1 MDIVNALRFLLGIPA
16 LSCMIIISGEALTK
30 NTYSPWDPI
39 SFFAGLGL
47 AIIFKGIELLI
58 RYYTFW
64 LRTGGIGSFKNY
76 EEKK

>member
-1 MDIVNALRFLLGIPA
+1 MDIVNELRFLLGIPT
-16 LSCMIIISGEALTK
+16 LGCMIIISGEALTK

-39 SFFAGLGL
+39 AFFAGLGL

-58 RYYTFW
+58 RHYTFW
-64 LRTGGIGSFKNY
+64 LRTDDVGSFKDY